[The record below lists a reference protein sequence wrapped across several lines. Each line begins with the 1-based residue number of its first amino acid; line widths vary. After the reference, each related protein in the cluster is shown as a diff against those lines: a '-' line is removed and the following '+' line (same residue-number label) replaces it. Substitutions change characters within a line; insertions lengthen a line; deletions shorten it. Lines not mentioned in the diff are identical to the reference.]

1 MIFGVRVLKSQWI
14 LYSWKKGN
22 KCGYQRFL
30 RHTDFYSEKEG
41 RNKYNNEN
49 LPLRTW
55 VTRLISLV
63 SFLIWLNPGTR
74 WYSLTIL
81 LFITD
86 SNARL

>member
-1 MIFGVRVLKSQWI
+1 MGIEDFWGIEIFTQ
-14 LYSWKKGN
+14 KKDG
-22 KCGYQRFL
+22 
-30 RHTDFYSEKEG
+30 
-41 RNKYNNEN
+41 NKYNNEN

-81 LFITD
+81 LFFTD